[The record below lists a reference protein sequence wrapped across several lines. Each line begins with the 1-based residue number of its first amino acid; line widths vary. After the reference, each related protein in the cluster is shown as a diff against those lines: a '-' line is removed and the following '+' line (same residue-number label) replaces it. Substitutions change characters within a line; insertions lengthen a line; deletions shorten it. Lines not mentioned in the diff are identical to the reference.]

1 MRLFLVTPFIFL
13 SLLSAGAADNRKE
26 NESLK
31 AEALFVWGYPLVKN
45 IQAMDAVMNGSLPM
59 LGQVG
64 VNRFSH
70 ARRTMRPEDRFVSP
84 NIDVLFSVAILDL
97 TDGPIELE
105 VPETSGQYYVLQFID
120 PWTNSFAY
128 LGKRS
133 TGTKAG
139 KYLVVGPEYSSA
151 VSEEPEFYKD
161 RVIRSP
167 QNLALAVLRISISN
181 ATSIDYLHSLQKGFK
196 IGCLVDEKCPYANP
210 FDLAPIEGNN
220 FWGLL
225 SWALERFTSPKDETE
240 LVEIA
245 TELLAEKELGTSSGL
260 NKPILLSAQKSGL
273 QKIESLALN
282 GGYKGKSGWRSLI
295 DLFNYNRSN
304 FSIGTLEEPNWII
317 ADKHDAFLK
326 RALAARIGLWGNH
339 GYEATFFEAWTDAKG
354 QQLFG
359 KNKYLLTLSSPIPA
373 KAFWSVTNYSAPEFF
388 LYENNE
394 NKYAI
399 SSYDKDLVKNA
410 DGSVT
415 IIFSHDR
422 PSDTAANWLPTPK
435 GSFRPLLSIY
445 QPDLSEI
452 RRYQPDPI
460 KALP

>member
-1 MRLFLVTPFIFL
+1 MRLFLVITIIFL
-13 SLLSAGAADNRKE
+13 SLLSARAADNSKE
-26 NESLK
+26 NENSRP
-31 AEALFVWGYPLVKN
+31 EELFVWGYPLVKN
-45 IQAMDAVMNGSLPM
+45 IQAMNAVMNGSLPM

-97 TDGPIELE
+97 RDGPIELD
-105 VPETSGQYYVLQFID
+105 VPKANGQYYVLQFID

-133 TGTKAG
+133 TGTEAG
-139 KYLVVGPEYSSA
+139 KYLVVGPEYSEA
-151 VSEEPEFYKD
+151 ASEEPEFYKD

-167 QNLALAVLRISISN
+167 QSLALAVLRISISN
-181 ATSIDYLHSLQKGFK
+181 ATSIDYLHSLQNGFK
-196 IGCLVDEKCPYANP
+196 IRCLVNKKCPYANP

-220 FWGLL
+220 FWDLL
-225 SWALERFTSPKDETE
+225 NWALKRFTTPKDEIE
-240 LVEIA
+240 FLDIA
-245 TELLAEKELGTSSGL
+245 TKLLAEKELGTSDGL
-260 NKPILLSAQKSGL
+260 HKPILLSAQKSGL

-282 GGYKGKSGWRSLI
+282 GYYKGESGWRSLI
-295 DLFNYNRSN
+295 NLFNYNRSN
-304 FSIGTLEEPNWII
+304 FSIGTLEDPDWII
-317 ADKHDAFLK
+317 ADKDDAFLK
-326 RALAARIGLWGNH
+326 RAIATRIGLWGNH
-339 GYEATFFEAWTDAKG
+339 GYEAAFFEAWTDAKG
-354 QQLFG
+354 QQLSG
-359 KNKYLLTLSSPIPA
+359 KNKYLLTLSPPIPA
-373 KAFWSVTNYSAPEFF
+373 KAFWSVTNYSVPEFF

-399 SSYDKDLVKNA
+399 SSYDKDLVKNV

-415 IIFSHDR
+415 IVFSHER
-422 PSDTAANWLPTPK
+422 PSDTAANWLPTPR

-445 QPDLSEI
+445 QPDLEEI

-460 KALP
+460 KALH